1 MFCYEYISTWDRLYE
16 EKLPQKSKFYSS
28 LSKKGISDSDY
39 DRAITFF
46 ETFECENIAQY
57 CLAYCESGK
66 CLITFSLLFLSEVN
80 DLFSFLDVLLL
91 ADCVEQLRH
100 ELFSKANLD
109 VFFYIGLAAY
119 GLDFFLKYTKVIFII
134 TVVFPI
140 LRCQNSSNFRLN

>member
-1 MFCYEYISTWDRLYE
+1 M
-16 EKLPQKSKFYSS
+16 
-28 LSKKGISDSDY
+28 
-39 DRAITFF
+39 
-46 ETFECENIAQY
+46 
-57 CLAYCESGK
+57 
-66 CLITFSLLFLSEVN
+66 
-80 DLFSFLDVLLL
+80 LLL

-140 LRCQNSSNFRLN
+140 LKCLTAIYRAGTNAKKFPTIKVCFGGGAVHYV